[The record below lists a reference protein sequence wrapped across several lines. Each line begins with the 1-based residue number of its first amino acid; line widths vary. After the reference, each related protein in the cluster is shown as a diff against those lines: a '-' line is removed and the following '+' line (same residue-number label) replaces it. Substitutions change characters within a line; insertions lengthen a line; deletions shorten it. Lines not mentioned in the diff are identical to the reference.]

1 MGLKDKSLKNRQKRL
16 FNSFKYAFNGFKSAF
31 KTEQNL
37 EIHILISIVVVIM
50 GFIFKIS
57 LIEWCICLSLFA
69 LVIGAELMNTALEH
83 TVDLLEPHYNES
95 AKIVKD
101 TSASFVL
108 VFAILS
114 VIIGSIIFIP
124 KIIEVWRLL

>member
-83 TVDLLEPHYNES
+83 TIDLLEPHYNES

>member
-69 LVIGAELMNTALEH
+69 LVIGAELMNTALEN
-83 TVDLLEPHYNES
+83 TIDLISKERSKE
-95 AKIVKD
+95 AEVAKD
-101 TSASFVL
+101 TSAAFVL
-108 VFAILS
+108 IFAILS
-114 VIIGSIIFIP
+114 VIIGLIIFVP
-124 KIIEVWRLL
+124 KFLEVL